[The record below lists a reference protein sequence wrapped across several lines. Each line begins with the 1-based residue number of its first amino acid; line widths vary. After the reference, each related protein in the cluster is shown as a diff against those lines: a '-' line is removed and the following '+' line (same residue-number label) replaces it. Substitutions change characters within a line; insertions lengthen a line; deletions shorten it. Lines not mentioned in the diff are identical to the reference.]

1 MKSTAPGHIDMNGP
15 VPRHVAI
22 IMDGNGRWARR
33 RGLPRKAGHENGMS
47 AVRTTIQAS
56 VDAGIEILTLFAF
69 STDNWNR
76 PSEEVSALM
85 SLLRVYAERERA
97 ELVDKGVEVRV
108 IGSLGRMQPSAR
120 AAVDRI
126 VSATAGGTTL
136 KLNLMISYGGREDI
150 VTAVRRL
157 ARRVAAGELEPGEI
171 DEAFLEGA
179 LLTRGMPD
187 PDLLIRTSGECRIS
201 NFMLWQIAYAE
212 ILITPVLWPDFS
224 REDFFRAVR
233 EYQRRDRRFGRVTS
247 A

>member
-171 DEAFLEGA
+171 DEACLEGA

>member
-97 ELVDKGVEVRV
+97 ELVDKGVEV
-108 IGSLGRMQPSAR
+108 AR
-120 AAVDRI
+120 DRF
-126 VSATAGGTTL
+126 A
-136 KLNLMISYGGREDI
+136 RED
-150 VTAVRRL
+150 AAFG
-157 ARRVAAGELEPGEI
+157 ARRGRPHRERHGRRHDPETEPDDLVRWPGRHRYRGSPIGE
-171 DEAFLEGA
+171 EGR
-179 LLTRGMPD
+179 RG
-187 PDLLIRTSGECRIS
+187 
-201 NFMLWQIAYAE
+201 
-212 ILITPVLWPDFS
+212 
-224 REDFFRAVR
+224 
-233 EYQRRDRRFGRVTS
+233 
-247 A
+247 